1 MIFITGDIHG
11 SPWGVLKFARKQK
24 VTKNDIIIIPGDV
37 GANYYGTDWDEE
49 MKANLSHHRATVLC
63 VHGNHEMRPWEVEG
77 YHLIDWMGGK
87 AWVQDA
93 FPTLIFAKDGE
104 IYNIEGLR
112 IMTIGGAYSVDKI
125 WRILKGSGWWESEQP
140 TEEIKAFV
148 EKQLSEN
155 EVDIIIS
162 HTCPLKY
169 EPVEVFLPGIDQ
181 SKVDKSTE
189 EWLGKIEATYP
200 YKAWYCGH
208 FHIDKHIDKIHFM
221 YRTWETI
228 EKEHLINEN

>member
-1 MIFITGDIHG
+1 M
-11 SPWGVLKFARKQK
+11 
-24 VTKNDIIIIPGDV
+24 
-37 GANYYGTDWDEE
+37 
-49 MKANLSHHRATVLC
+49 
-63 VHGNHEMRPWEVEG
+63 
-77 YHLIDWMGGK
+77 
-87 AWVQDA
+87 
-93 FPTLIFAKDGE
+93 
-104 IYNIEGLR
+104 
-112 IMTIGGAYSVDKI
+112 
-125 WRILKGSGWWESEQP
+125 
-140 TEEIKAFV
+140 

-189 EWLGKIEATYP
+189 EWLGKIEAAYP

-208 FHIDKHIDKIHFM
+208 FHIDKHIDKMHFM

>member
-1 MIFITGDIHG
+1 MIYITGDIHG
-11 SPWGVLKFARKQK
+11 NPWTVFKFARRNKLTQD
-24 VTKNDIIIIPGDV
+24 DIIVIPGDV
-37 GANYYGTDWDEE
+37 GANYYGNEHDDE
-49 MKANLSHHRATVLC
+49 MKELITYHRPTVLC
-63 VHGNHEMRPWEVEG
+63 IHGNHEMRPWEVEG

-87 AWVQDA
+87 VWVQDKH
-93 FPTLIFAKDGE
+93 PKLLFAKDGE
-104 IYNIEGLR
+104 VYTIDGLR
-112 IMTIGGAYSVDKI
+112 FMPIGGAYSVDKFY
-125 WRILKGSGWWESEQP
+125 RISRGAGWWESEQP
-140 TEEIKAFV
+140 TEEIKSFV

-169 EPVEVFLPGIDQ
+169 EPIEVFLPGIDQ

-200 YKAWYCGH
+200 YKAWFCGH
-208 FHIDKHIDKIHFM
+208 FHIDKHIDKMHFM

-228 EKEHLINEN
+228 EKEQFCNEN